1 MSYRDTLAEHIRI
14 CLLRLLE
21 EASDYEQNN
30 SILSDGTALFG
41 LRATRDMV
49 NTELAWLAEQ
59 GLITLNKIT
68 ATISIARLTNR
79 GLDVATG
86 RAHCPGVKRRGPED

>member
-21 EASDYEQNN
+21 EAVDYELNN
-30 SILSDGTALFG
+30 SILVDGVAMYG

-59 GLITLNKIT
+59 GLVKLDKVT
-68 ATISIARLTNR
+68 ATICIARLTNR
-79 GLDVATG
+79 GLDVAAG